1 MNSRPI
7 FNLAAKVKAWRER
20 RAAAELKRAAA
31 LMSAYAR
38 EKAAVPIRMK
48 ADQLKRELGLG

>member
-1 MNSRPI
+1 MNSRPV
-7 FNLAAKVKAWRER
+7 FSLLSKYRAYKARKAE
-20 RAAAELKRAAA
+20 AELKRAAA

-38 EKAAVPIRMK
+38 AKAAVPIRMK